1 MAEPLERELNVV
13 IKGNVAAANKT
24 TYLYR
29 GDKDIQLNIS
39 ITDTDLK
46 FKNGVG
52 NVLALEEGGFC
63 KVIIRKPS
71 GELVKRDRVPIEN
84 GVMKFLIDEQL
95 CDDLDEVG
103 EHEMQI
109 RLYTQDNDDSPRW
122 TMPPFSNIVVQEP
135 LGSFSGEND
144 VFYGASNKTVYDT
157 DFLKSLGRTFEE
169 ALDFELTVNAGVGK
183 FVYFA
188 LPVDLGNPK
197 FSVNG
202 FTGGFGEVAV
212 LQYARKKYK
221 LYKSTNSGL
230 GEITTRIY

>member
-1 MAEPLERELNVV
+1 MAEPLEREVNVTV
-13 IKGNVAAANKT
+13 QGNVAKASKT

-29 GDKDIQLNIS
+29 GDKDIQLNIT

-46 FKNGVG
+46 FKDGVG
-52 NVLALEEGGFC
+52 NVLALENGGYC

-84 GVMKFLIDEQL
+84 GIMKFLIDEQL

-103 EHEMQI
+103 TIEMQI
-109 RLYTQDNDDSPRW
+109 RMYTQDDDNSPRW
-122 TMPPFSNIVVQEP
+122 TMPPFSNIIVQEP

-144 VFYGASNKTVYDT
+144 VFYGASSAKTYDT
-157 DFLKSLGRTFEE
+157 DFLKSLGRTFVEG
-169 ALDFELTVNAGVGK
+169 LDFELTVNAGVGK
-183 FVYFA
+183 YIYFA
-188 LPVDLGNPK
+188 LPVELGTPK

-202 FTGGFGEVAV
+202 FTGGFDEVAD
-212 LQYARKKYK
+212 LQYARKRYK
-221 LYKSTNSGL
+221 LFKSTNSGL